1 MFNLRILFKKIIDFF
16 FKEIPKEENTKI
28 TQSKNKTKGETMDK
42 KYKFKELK
50 VYASDEWMANSTKK
64 YRTVFDKSE
73 TTYIWAEFSFYNK
86 LFDEEPWDS
95 TVHLKAFDITNGQ
108 RIELCNLDCKINVKT
123 DENVVYIRDGWGNP
137 NKGAYWK
144 KGVFLWEAYIDNEVV
159 GSQKFHIEDV
169 GEITHDRNPYFS
181 IESIKLYAGDSQ
193 AHNQTNRTYLK
204 KFSRQATQYLWVE
217 FKFKNLTNTDWNYE
231 VFFNF
236 YDDAGQAK
244 GQVIA
249 NGYVEGNKI
258 DTVYTLDRGWGT
270 DAGGSW
276 KDSKY
281 TLEIV
286 CMDQLIAVLPF
297 EVGETAE
304 EGLIQPLSSIT
315 GTPIT
320 LGNPQGEPEN
330 LEQTLKQL
338 EELIG
343 LEDIKK
349 DIKDHINYLNF
360 IKIRQEK
367 GFEDAGKINLHSV
380 FTGNPGTGK
389 TTVVKMLGKIYKHMG
404 LLSQGHVH
412 EVDRADLVGEYIGQ
426 TAPKVKKAIDAARGG
441 VLFIDEAYA
450 LARSGDD
457 SKDFG
462 KEVIEILLKEMS
474 DGAGDIAIM
483 VAGYPTEMNTFI
495 ESNPGLKSRF
505 NNYFHFDDYTPE
517 ELLKIS
523 DLACSKRSVFFTP
536 EAKEYLEERLIEAYR
551 TRDKS
556 FGNARLV
563 YSIVDEAK
571 MNLGLRLIDHPDI
584 KNLSNEELST
594 INIDDV
600 KKVFIEKNKKKADIK
615 INEKNLRESLEELN
629 ELIGMTNIKNDVSEL
644 VKLVRFYRESG
655 KEVLNKF
662 SLHSVF
668 IGNPGTGKT
677 TVARIIAKIYKGLGL
692 LEKGHIVECGRQDL
706 VAGYVGQTALKTQAK
721 IDEAKGGILFID
733 EAYALSE
740 GNDNFGQEAIEV
752 ILKKMEDMRGQF
764 GVIVAGYPDNMARFL
779 EANPGL
785 KSRFDRTF
793 VFTDYAAEEL
803 YTIASAMLTKE
814 KLKPNPDAEGHLKNY
829 LEEMYA
835 SRDKYFGNARAVRK
849 VIEKAVK
856 NQHLRLASMAAEERT
871 KEHMESLTLDDV
883 KEFIIESASG
893 KRMGFK
899 YST

>member
-1 MFNLRILFKKIIDFF
+1 MLVDFFKKIKAFF
-16 FKEIPKEENTKI
+16 FGQNKKEENNNQLPKNR
-28 TQSKNKTKGETMDK
+28 SKAETMEK

-64 YRTVFDKSE
+64 YRTVFDKGE

-86 LFDEEPWDS
+86 LFDEEPWEG

-108 RIELCNLDCKINVKT
+108 RVELCNLDCKINVKT

-144 KGVFLWEAYIDNEVV
+144 KGIFLWEAYIDNELI
-159 GSQKFHIEDV
+159 GSQKFYVEDV
-169 GEITHDRNPYFS
+169 GVVTTDNNPYFTV
-181 IESIKLYAGDSQ
+181 ESIKLYAGDGQ
-193 AHNQTNRTYLK
+193 AFNQSSKVYLK

-217 FKFKNLTNTDWNYE
+217 FQFKNQTNLDWNYE
-231 VFFNF
+231 IFFNF

-244 GQVIA
+244 GQVIG
-249 NGYVEGNKI
+249 NGYVEASKVG
-258 DTVYTLDRGWGT
+258 TVFTLDRGWGT
-270 DAGGSW
+270 DTGGSW
-276 KDSKY
+276 KDEKY

-286 CMDQLIAVLPF
+286 FMDTLIAVIPY
-297 EVGETAE
+297 EVGDTAE
-304 EGLIQPLSSIT
+304 EGTIQPLSSLT
-315 GTPIT
+315 GTP
-320 LGNPQGEPEN
+320 LKMGVQQGEPEN
-330 LEQTLKQL
+330 LEETLKKL
-338 EELIG
+338 DELIG

-349 DIKDHINYLNF
+349 DIRDHINYLNF

-426 TAPKVKKAIDAARGG
+426 TAPRVKKAIDAARGG
-441 VLFIDEAYA
+441 ILFIDEAYS
-450 LARSGDD
+450 LARSGED

-462 KEVIEILLKEMS
+462 REVIEILLKEMS
-474 DGAGDIAIM
+474 DGPGDLAVM
-483 VAGYPTEMNTFI
+483 VAGYPNEMNSFI

-505 NNYFHFDDYTPE
+505 NNYFHFEDYTPE
-517 ELLKIS
+517 ELLKIA
-523 DLACSKRSVFFTP
+523 DLAAQKRSVNFTP
-536 EAKEYLEERLIEAYR
+536 EAREYLEEMLIESYR

-563 YSIVDEAK
+563 YSVVDEAK
-571 MNLGLRLIDHPDI
+571 MNLGLRLINNPDV

-594 INIDDV
+594 IQLDDV
-600 KKVFIEKNKKKADIK
+600 KKVFLEKGKKKADIK
-615 INEKNLRESLEELN
+615 INEKNLRESIEELN
-629 ELIGMTNIKNDVSEL
+629 SLIGMTNIKNEVNEL

-662 SLHSVF
+662 SLHNVF

-692 LEKGHIVECGRQDL
+692 LEKGHIVETARQDL
-706 VAGYVGQTALKTQAK
+706 VAAYVGQTGIKTQAK
-721 IDEAKGGILFID
+721 IDESKGGVLFID

-740 GNDNFGQEAIEV
+740 GNDSFGQEAIEV
-752 ILKKMEDMRGQF
+752 ILKKMEDARGQF
-764 GVIVAGYPDNMARFL
+764 GVTVAGYPDNMARFL

-793 VFTDYAAEEL
+793 VFADYTAEEL
-803 YTIASAMLTKE
+803 YVIALAMLSKE
-814 KLKPNPDAEGHLKNY
+814 KLKPDAEAEAHLKAY
-829 LEEMYA
+829 LNEMYIT
-835 SRDKYFGNARAVRK
+835 RDKYFGNARAVRK
-849 VIEKAVK
+849 VIEQAIKS
-856 NQHLRLASMAAEERT
+856 QHLRLASMPAEERT
-871 KEHMESLTLDDV
+871 KEKMETLTYDDV
-883 KEFIIESASG
+883 KQFVMENATG
-893 KRMGFK
+893 NRMGFK